1 MASFGGPW
9 TQEKLAII
17 GAYLDAYTTALK
29 GQPFQLIY
37 VDAFAGEGYWRPG
50 SAYAAEDYEEFTELL
65 HGSTTIALNVR
76 DRPFDRFVFIE
87 RDDKR
92 SQALNEVARRHSAR
106 RIEVIPKDANNALPT
121 FCEEMGQFDRAV
133 VFLDPFATQV
143 SWNTVAAI
151 AQTNKID
158 CWILFPLGAIARMM
172 PRGSSPPTSLK
183 AQLDRIFGG
192 REHWESVYQE
202 PAQLSFFPKKPSLE
216 RASGSAQIADC
227 YWDRLETVF
236 EKVAPTSRTLR
247 NSKNSPMFELFFAA
261 GNASGADIG
270 VRIAGHILNRL

>member
-29 GQPFQLIY
+29 DQSFQLIY

-50 SAYAAEDYEEFTELL
+50 SSYASEDYDDFTELL
-65 HGSTTIALNVR
+65 DGSPAITLAVR

-87 RDDKR
+87 KDDKR
-92 SQALNEVARRHSAR
+92 SQALDELVHRHTARC
-106 RIEVIPKDANNALPT
+106 IEVIPKDANSALPT
-121 FCEEMGQFDRAV
+121 FCESMGQFDRAV

-143 SWNTVAAI
+143 SWDTVAAI

-172 PRGSSPPTSLK
+172 PRGSSPPTALK
-183 AQLDRIFGG
+183 EQLDRIFGG
-192 REHWESVYQE
+192 REHWEGVYQK
-202 PAQLSFFPKKPSLE
+202 PAQLSLFPTTPSLE

-227 YWDRLETVF
+227 YWKRLETVF
-236 EKVAPTSRTLR
+236 QKVAPTSRTLR

-261 GNASGADIG
+261 GNASGADIA
-270 VRIAGHILNRL
+270 VRIAAHILKRL